1 MTDTR
6 AMTDA
11 PALYHLADPSDYGLA
26 CAAGEYRMSTR
37 GMTLDE
43 VGFVHLSYATQWPAT
58 RQRFYADVTTPLLL
72 LTIDPTGLDVR
83 AEPGNPGSDELFPH
97 LYGPLPLTAVTHV
110 ERLDPPHA

>member
-1 MTDTR
+1 MTETR

-26 CAAGEYRMSTR
+26 CAAGEYRISTR

-43 VGFVHLSYATQWPAT
+43 VGFVHLSYAAQWPAT

-72 LTIDPTGLDVR
+72 LTIDR
-83 AEPGNPGSDELFPH
+83 PGSTCVPN
-97 LYGPLPLTAVTHV
+97 PATPAPRNCSRTSTA
-110 ERLDPPHA
+110 RCR